1 MWNNKGNI
9 ITVFRFCVVGVGNT
23 LIDFGVFFLLTS
35 FGVSYFLAQA
45 CSYSAGVMNSYVWN
59 RMWTFQVQQK
69 ATVQEF
75 FRFIL
80 INVFSLSTTFVL
92 LYIFRQ
98 IGDMSLLYSKVIA
111 TIGGMAVNFAG
122 SRLWVFQP
130 SINERSEGS

>member
-1 MWNNKGNI
+1 
-9 ITVFRFCVVGVGNT
+9 
-23 LIDFGVFFLLTS
+23 
-35 FGVSYFLAQA
+35 
-45 CSYSAGVMNSYVWN
+45 
-59 RMWTFQVQQK
+59 MWTFQVQQK